1 MLRALTIYFGLLQ
14 SVHLLA
20 LLRAGI
26 IFNRTRKL
34 PFPVPPPAEGWDSQT
49 IPFLIAM
56 GLVDGA
62 AIIMALIFS
71 YSAILG
77 GRMLP
82 QLGIISLT
90 VAGASAAIFAIGTY
104 ANRAWSAHPR
114 AYGIMVVLFAP
125 LLPLFI
131 LLLGR

>member
-1 MLRALTIYFGLLQ
+1 MLRTLTIYYGLLQ
-14 SVHLLA
+14 SAHLLT

-34 PFPVPPPAEGWDSQT
+34 PFPVPPPAKGWDSQT

-56 GLVDGA
+56 GLVDGTA
-62 AIIMALIFS
+62 FIMALIFS
-71 YSAILG
+71 YSAVLG
-77 GRMLP
+77 GWMMP

-90 VAGASAAIFAIGTY
+90 VAGASAALFAIGIF

-131 LLLGR
+131 LLLVR

>member
-1 MLRALTIYFGLLQ
+1 MLRALTLYYGLLQ

-34 PFPVPPPAEGWDSQT
+34 PFPVPPPAEDWDSQT

-56 GLVDGA
+56 GLVDGT

-71 YSAILG
+71 YSAVLG

-90 VAGASAAIFAIGTY
+90 AASASAAIFAIGTY
-104 ANRAWSAHPR
+104 ANGAWSAHPR
-114 AYGIMVVLFAP
+114 AYGLMVVLFAP

-131 LLLGR
+131 LLLSS